1 MSLSM
6 KSKKASEYKKLLKEA
21 KKQPGLVDL
30 MKVYG
35 QYDELLAQSQQ
46 YLSKLTPTES
56 FSVAT
61 STD

>member
-1 MSLSM
+1 MSPSM
-6 KSKKASEYKKLLKEA
+6 KSKRVAEYKKLLKEA

-35 QYDELLAQSQQ
+35 RYDELLTQSQQ
-46 YLSKLTPTES
+46 YLSKLPSTET

-61 STD
+61 STN